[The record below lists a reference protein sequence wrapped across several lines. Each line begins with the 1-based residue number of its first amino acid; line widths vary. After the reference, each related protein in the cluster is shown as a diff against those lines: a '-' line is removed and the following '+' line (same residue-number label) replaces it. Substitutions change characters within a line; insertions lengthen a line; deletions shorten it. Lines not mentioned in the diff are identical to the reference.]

1 MRDAKLQWAAKS
13 TRFVVLSWVLQAAVL
28 AVVQA
33 GVRVEAVVEVQAEA
47 VVPPAASEPAQRER
61 EP

>member
-1 MRDAKLQWAAKS
+1 MQWAAKS